1 MLPFQPRRFQL
12 QCEPTFACVYTLAMK
27 AYLRV
32 SGLLL
37 PFLLT
42 VVPVNA
48 KTPKAVSA
56 KRFHSAAQA
65 ALTAMKAR
73 AGELKIQ
80 GVAVVTFAPGD
91 AVEGWM
97 SEMAVVGHFTQPS
110 TEDAG
115 NNLLGIAYAKAA
127 AAANTLKDSGTS
139 DQKPMTGEFG
149 WKGGV
154 VATTASGIIIVA
166 FSGGKQ
172 SEDAATAR
180 VGLELLKDRL

>member
-1 MLPFQPRRFQL
+1 MNQPS
-12 QCEPTFACVYTLAMK
+12 FACVYTRSMK
-27 AYLRV
+27 ASLRV

-37 PFLLT
+37 AFVFT

-56 KRFHSAAQA
+56 KRFDLAAQA

-73 AGELKIQ
+73 AADLKIQ

-91 AVEGWM
+91 AVGGWM
-97 SEMAVVGHFTQPS
+97 SEMAVIGQFTRTS
-110 TEDAG
+110 SEDPG

-127 AAANTLKDSGTS
+127 EAANTLKDSGTS
-139 DQKPMTGEFG
+139 SQKPMTGEFG

-154 VATTASGIIIVA
+154 VAKTASGIIIVA

-172 SEDAATAR
+172 SEDVVTAKA
-180 VGLELLKDRL
+180 GLDVLKDRL